1 MIEIEYSKS
10 NIKTDVVKV
19 VDKIHHVQ
27 LGTIEGVPYNE
38 MTIYSV
44 ELSKGITKTVSFP
57 GMHNYRPGTNIEIYY
72 IKYDR
77 IDIIEVIDFNADED
91 SDTTILNSDFEHPF
105 REDLKSIKAE
115 KLN

>member
-44 ELSKGITKTVSFP
+44 ELSNGITKTVSFP

-77 IDIIEVIDFNADED
+77 IDIIEVIDFNVDID
-91 SDTTILNSDFEHPF
+91 SDKNINDDVYDDSM
-105 REDLKSIKAE
+105 REDVK
-115 KLN
+115 